1 MTGKEVG
8 RWRWPVGAGH
18 DEKWSAMTEEGEIPG
33 QAGDD
38 VEVAGDDEDRPS
50 LPA

>member
-1 MTGKEVG
+1 M
-8 RWRWPVGAGH
+8 RSPVGAG
-18 DEKWSAMTEEGEIPG
+18 DDGWPIRCEIPG
-33 QAGDD
+33 QAGDDVEVAGDD

>member
-1 MTGKEVG
+1 MADQV
-8 RWRWPVGAGH
+8 GH
-18 DEKWSAMTEEGEIPG
+18 DGEIPG

>member
-1 MTGKEVG
+1 MTV
-8 RWRWPVGAGH
+8 
-18 DEKWSAMTEEGEIPG
+18 KWAAMTEEGEIPG

-38 VEVAGDDEDRPS
+38 VEVAGDDVEVAGDDEDRPS